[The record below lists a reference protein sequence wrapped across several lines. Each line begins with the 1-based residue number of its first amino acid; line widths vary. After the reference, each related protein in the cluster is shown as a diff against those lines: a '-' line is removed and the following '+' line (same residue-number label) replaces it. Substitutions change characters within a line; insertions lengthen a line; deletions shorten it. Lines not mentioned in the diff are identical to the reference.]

1 MVNIN
6 STLKYILIFIVII
19 TFIHFICSFLQ
30 VCNFSI
36 FQKLQYWYINRC
48 NSKNKIFEKLL
59 LLNSKIYE
67 SLVYIIIIIDP
78 IKKVLDFNMNSFSS
92 KLLSNGTKR
101 TFKAIF
107 NYGIIYG
114 IVLAIYINYKN
125 IPKYIQSGMAHINLK
140 AIKTIIDFSINNK
153 SIILFILGIIAVIYN
168 ICENKYINKPIE
180 NIQDNE
186 LKKIIE
192 QHQKICLK
200 LVELNKSLQKNI
212 ERILLLSKKKGIY
225 TFLYKVVADEFDFC
239 QYSESQNKLI
249 INDDENNKKETP
261 FYNYDNNFAKKFENI
276 NSELG
281 NLQSIFIEYEKCN
294 SFYSLYEIKKY
305 YKKLNIFDIEYLAKY
320 ERNLIDKTFINN
332 MIERIIDGIDLL
344 PIDCE
349 KDKTLIINKLNAR
362 IKNENELL
370 HYAIT
375 QSIDENI
382 KINKYIGILKKETK
396 LKKHRRK
403 SPFDDIL
410 SAIK

>member
-6 STLKYILIFIVII
+6 SILKYILIFIVII

-30 VCNFSI
+30 VCSFTI

-78 IKKVLDFNMNSFSS
+78 IKKVFNFNMNSFNS
-92 KLLSNGTKR
+92 KLFSNGTKK

-114 IVLAIYINYKN
+114 IVLAAYINYKD
-125 IPKYIQSGMAHINLK
+125 ILKYIHSGMVHFNLK
-140 AIKTIIDFSINNK
+140 SIIDFSVNNK
-153 SIILFILGIIAVIYN
+153 SIIIFILGFITVIYN

-180 NIQDNE
+180 NIQYDE

-212 ERILLLSKKKGIY
+212 EQILLLSKKKGIY
-225 TFLYKVVADEFDFC
+225 TFLYKSVADEFDFC
-239 QYSESQNKLI
+239 KYSKSQNKLAI
-249 INDDENNKKETP
+249 KNDEENNKKETL
-261 FYNYDNNFAKKFENI
+261 FCHYYNNPAKKFENI
-276 NSELG
+276 NSELE
-281 NLQSIFIEYEKCN
+281 NLQSLFSEYEKRN

-305 YKKLNIFDIEYLAKY
+305 YKKLNVFDIEYLAKS

-332 MIERIIDGIDLL
+332 MLERIIDGIDLL

-349 KDKTLIINKLNAR
+349 KDKMLIVNELNAR

-382 KINKYIGILKKETK
+382 KINKYIGILIKETE
-396 LKKHRRK
+396 LKTRRGK
-403 SPFDDIL
+403 FPFDDIL

>member
-1 MVNIN
+1 
-6 STLKYILIFIVII
+6 
-19 TFIHFICSFLQ
+19 
-30 VCNFSI
+30 
-36 FQKLQYWYINRC
+36 
-48 NSKNKIFEKLL
+48 
-59 LLNSKIYE
+59 
-67 SLVYIIIIIDP
+67 
-78 IKKVLDFNMNSFSS
+78 MNSFGS

-114 IVLAIYINYKN
+114 IILAIYINYKD
-125 IPKYIQSGMAHINLK
+125 ISKYIHSGMAHFNLK
-140 AIKTIIDFSINNK
+140 AIKAIIDFSVNNK
-153 SIILFILGIIAVIYN
+153 SIILFILGIITVIYN

-180 NIQDNE
+180 NIQDTV

-192 QHQKICLK
+192 QHQIICLQ

-212 ERILLLSKKKGIY
+212 ERILLLSKEKGIY

-239 QYSESQNKLI
+239 KYSKSQNKLAI
-249 INDDENNKKETP
+249 KNDEENNKKETL
-261 FYNYDNNFAKKFENI
+261 FCHYDNNPAKKFENI
-276 NSELG
+276 NSELE
-281 NLQSIFIEYEKCN
+281 NLQSIFNEYEKCN

-305 YKKLNIFDIEYLAKY
+305 YKKLNVFDVEYLAKY
-320 ERNLIDKTFINN
+320 ERNLIDETFINN

-349 KDKTLIINKLNAR
+349 KDKMLIVNELNAR

-382 KINKYIGILKKETK
+382 KINKYTGILIKETE
-396 LKKHRRK
+396 LKKRRGK
-403 SPFDDIL
+403 FPFDDIL

>member
-1 MVNIN
+1 
-6 STLKYILIFIVII
+6 
-19 TFIHFICSFLQ
+19 
-30 VCNFSI
+30 
-36 FQKLQYWYINRC
+36 
-48 NSKNKIFEKLL
+48 
-59 LLNSKIYE
+59 
-67 SLVYIIIIIDP
+67 
-78 IKKVLDFNMNSFSS
+78 MNSFSS
-92 KLLSNGTKR
+92 KLLSNGAKR

-114 IVLAIYINYKN
+114 IVLAIYINYKD
-125 IPKYIQSGMAHINLK
+125 IPKYIHSGMAHFNLK
-140 AIKTIIDFSINNK
+140 AIIDFSVNNK
-153 SIILFILGIIAVIYN
+153 SIILFILGIITVIYN

-249 INDDENNKKETP
+249 INDENNKKETP
-261 FYNYDNNFAKKFENI
+261 FYHYDNNSAKKFENI
-276 NSELG
+276 NSELE
-281 NLQSIFIEYEKCN
+281 NLQSLFSEYEKCN

-305 YKKLNIFDIEYLAKY
+305 YKKLNVVDIEYLAKY
-320 ERNLIDKTFINN
+320 ERNLVDKTFINN

-349 KDKTLIINKLNAR
+349 NDKKLIINKLNAR

-370 HYAIT
+370 HYSIT

-382 KINKYIGILKKETK
+382 KINKYIRVLKKETE
-396 LKKHRRK
+396 LKKRRGK
-403 SPFDDIL
+403 FPFDDIL